1 MLLTGLYDRSK
12 FVAQIYLGGYLLGMT
27 RILLRVSIALLT
39 LALGITITRWLR
51 SHAFVDQVSAPPAES
66 LSPVRVPG
74 NANDQTK
81 HEQVAKQVD
90 PFEAAY
96 IDGDKLSYQGYDVE
110 RSTDAADR
118 QSFATI
124 RKKGRTIATLRNGG
138 FGKES
143 TRFGLFSLLG
153 GASKQLVILQ
163 YTGGAHCCWTY
174 RIYDF
179 HPNLRVIF
187 DDENYGL
194 DYLGYELLPRDI
206 DGDGKFELIQSV
218 MTFDYFHMSH
228 ASSVFPVAV
237 FSYNEKS
244 RTYVPANQ
252 RFSAYVLEGL
262 ENDLKALES
271 TSRNVNA
278 ADVGNKEEY
287 LSAVL
292 RVLLKKIYAGDEAD
306 AWRFFDTEY
315 RLSDKTEFKS
325 DIRKALR
332 HDPIYRS
339 LYKR

>member
-1 MLLTGLYDRSK
+1 MIEAKLP
-12 FVAQIYLGGYLLGMT
+12 GGITQMEMT
-27 RILLRVSIALLT
+27 IRRVSVALLT
-39 LALGITITRWLR
+39 LALGITTTRFWR
-51 SHAFVDQVSAPPAES
+51 SHALVDQVSGPTAQSLAPA
-66 LSPVRVPG
+66 PVPVT
-74 NANDQTK
+74 ANDQSK
-81 HEQVAKQVD
+81 HRQVANQVD

-110 RSTDAADR
+110 RSSDDADR
-118 QSFATI
+118 LSFATI
-124 RKKGRTIATLRNGG
+124 KKKGRIIATLSNGG
-138 FGKES
+138 LGKES

-179 HPNLRVIF
+179 HPNLHVIF
-187 DDENYGL
+187 DDEIYGL

-206 DGDGKFELIQSV
+206 DGDGKFELTQAV

-237 FSYNEKS
+237 FSYNEKT

-252 RFSAYVLEGL
+252 RFSAYVRDGI
-262 ENDLKALES
+262 ENDLKALEAA
-271 TSRNVNA
+271 SRDVNGE
-278 ADVGNKEEY
+278 DVNKKEEY

-292 RVLLKKIYAGDEAD
+292 RVLLKRIYAGDEAD
-306 AWRFFDTEY
+306 AWKFFNTEY

-339 LYKR
+339 LYKH

>member
-1 MLLTGLYDRSK
+1 
-12 FVAQIYLGGYLLGMT
+12 MT
-27 RILLRVSIALLT
+27 RILRRVLVALLT
-39 LALGITITRWLR
+39 LALGITITRFLR
-51 SHAFVDQVSAPPAES
+51 SHAFVDHVSAPKAES
-66 LSPVRVPG
+66 LSPVQVPG
-74 NANDQTK
+74 NANDQSK
-81 HEQVAKQVD
+81 HEQVATQVD

-110 RSTDAADR
+110 RSTDTADR

-124 RKKGRTIATLRNGG
+124 KKKGRTIATLGNGG
-138 FGKES
+138 LGKES

-187 DDENYGL
+187 DDEDYGL

-206 DGDGKFELIQSV
+206 DGDGKFELTQAV

-252 RFSAYVLEGL
+252 RFPAYVLEGL

-271 TSRNVNA
+271 VSRNVNA
-278 ADVGNKEEY
+278 ADVQNKEEY

-292 RVLLKKIYAGDEAD
+292 RVLLKRIYAGDEAD
-306 AWRFFDTEY
+306 AWKFFDTEY
-315 RLSDKTEFKS
+315 RLSDKSVIKS